1 MSTLA
6 DINKNLDEQ
15 DKALDE
21 ISENTGRTSRAI
33 DRFVAFMEGKKYDD
47 LEAQRELTKAVNR
60 PSSQEARS
68 QDRASSKPRGPGLFE
83 NFDSKSLLTGAGLT
97 ALGTTL
103 FGGLAKRG
111 IPAAIGLTFADE
123 IGNYVESA
131 TGKAELGAAAERAT
145 IGGSFGLLLGK
156 RFGLLGAAIGAL
168 ADDKNMQTV
177 TDIGKNL
184 EKSFTEFAE
193 NLGLPIPSLESLQTA
208 VGNGLTG
215 IKALTEGDFTEFR
228 ENFAETA
235 GLLGMMGLLIAP
247 GPFLRMMKSLA
258 AFGGKPLGR
267 KFLLIAG
274 AVAAGTFV
282 YDRFFS
288 DIAGDIG
295 MDDVTGG
302 AALAAGGAAA
312 VYGGAK
318 AIQSRRGPSTAEIE
332 EMKQRNSQMPKPPK
346 VVGTI
351 DGKNVVRSK
360 AGNLTYA
367 GADGKATTQVVSEA
381 DAKRL
386 KPSGPKWYNK
396 FPRIK
401 GLRNIPGT
409 SLLFAAL
416 DSALAAGIMLDDSL
430 TQNQKIE
437 QLGPL
442 IGGAV
447 GALGF
452 GALGTIVG
460 GPVGGSIGALAGYL
474 GGDWAGTKLATYLLG
489 KEEAPITPSD
499 RSLIMSG
506 NNMSGTAMDESYN
519 PTPAPKVIKP
529 DVASQSAAIDA
540 YAGSNS
546 AIMRNGMAGGGMA
559 VGQIGDNT
567 SIINDT
573 TPILPSLNSDV
584 FDTNGMLWS
593 P

>member
-123 IGNYVESA
+123 IGNWVESS
-131 TGKAELGAAAERAT
+131 TGQASLGEAAERAT

-168 ADDKNMQTV
+168 ADNENMQTV

-184 EKSFTEFAE
+184 EESFTGFAE
-193 NLGLPIPSLESLQTA
+193 NLGLPIPSLQSLQTA
-208 VGNGLTG
+208 VGDGLTG

-228 ENFAETA
+228 ENFAESV
-235 GLLGMMGLLIAP
+235 GLIGAMGLLIAP

-258 AFGGKPLGR
+258 RFGGGPLGK

-282 YDRFFS
+282 YDKFFD
-288 DIAGDIG
+288 DISGDIG
-295 MDDVTGG
+295 LEDAAGG

-318 AIQSRRGPSTAEIE
+318 AIQSRRGPSAAEIE

-386 KPSGPKWYNK
+386 KTPSKWYSK
-396 FPRIK
+396 FPRIQ

-430 TQNQKIE
+430 TKNEKIE

-452 GALGTIVG
+452 GALGTVVG
-460 GPVGGSIGALAGYL
+460 GPIGGSIGALAGYL
-474 GGDWAGTKLATYLLG
+474 GGDWAGTKLAAYLLG

-499 RSLIMSG
+499 RSSIMSG

-519 PTPAPKVIKP
+519 PTPAPKVVKP

-540 YAGSNS
+540 YAGSNM
-546 AIMRNGMAGGGMA
+546 ALMRNGMAGNMA

-567 SIINDT
+567 SITHDT
-573 TPILPSLNSDV
+573 TPIIPSLTSDV
-584 FDTNGMLWS
+584 FDTNGMLWN
-593 P
+593 PQ

>member
-123 IGNYVESA
+123 IGNWVESS
-131 TGKAELGAAAERAT
+131 TGQASLGEAAERAT

-156 RFGLLGAAIGAL
+156 RFALLGAAVGAL
-168 ADDKNMQTV
+168 ADNENMQTV
-177 TDIGKNL
+177 TEIGQNL
-184 EKSFTEFAE
+184 EKSFTGFAE
-193 NLGLPIPSLESLQTA
+193 NLGLPIPSLQSLQTA
-208 VGNGLTG
+208 VGDGLTG

-258 AFGGKPLGR
+258 AFGGKPLGK

-318 AIQSRRGPSTAEIE
+318 AIQSRRGPSAAEIE

-386 KPSGPKWYNK
+386 KTPSKWYSK
-396 FPRIK
+396 FPRIQ

-430 TQNQKIE
+430 TKNEKIE

-452 GALGTIVG
+452 GALGTVVG
-460 GPVGGSIGALAGYL
+460 GPIGGSIGALAGYL
-474 GGDWAGTKLATYLLG
+474 GGDWAGTKLAAYLLG

-499 RSLIMSG
+499 RSSIMSG

-519 PTPAPKVIKP
+519 PTPAPKVVKP

-540 YAGSNS
+540 YAGSNM
-546 AIMRNGMAGGGMA
+546 ALMRNGMAGNMA

-567 SIINDT
+567 SITHDT
-573 TPILPSLNSDV
+573 TPIIPSLTSDV
-584 FDTNGMLWS
+584 FDTNGMLWN
-593 P
+593 PQ

>member
-123 IGNYVESA
+123 IGNWVESS
-131 TGKAELGAAAERAT
+131 TGQASLGEAAERAT

-168 ADDKNMQTV
+168 ATDKNMQTV
-177 TDIGKNL
+177 TDIGQNL
-184 EKSFTEFAE
+184 EKSFTGFAE

-258 AFGGKPLGR
+258 RFGGGPLGK

-282 YDRFFS
+282 YDKFFD
-288 DIAGDIG
+288 DISGDIG
-295 MDDVTGG
+295 LEDAAGG

-318 AIQSRRGPSTAEIE
+318 AIQSRRGPSAAEIE
-332 EMKQRNSQMPKPPK
+332 EMKQRNAQMPKPPK

-367 GADGKATTQVVSEA
+367 GADGKATTQLVSEE

-386 KPSGPKWYNK
+386 KSSGPKWYNK

-430 TQNQKIE
+430 TKNEKIE

-474 GGDWAGTKLATYLLG
+474 GGDWAGTKLAAYLLG

-499 RSLIMSG
+499 RSSIMSG
-506 NNMSGTAMDESYN
+506 NNMSATAPDESYN
-519 PTPAPKVIKP
+519 PTPAPKVVKP

-540 YAGSNS
+540 YAGSNM
-546 AIMRNGMAGGGMA
+546 ALMRNGMAGNMA

-567 SIINDT
+567 SITHDT
-573 TPILPSLNSDV
+573 TPIIPSLTSDV
-584 FDTNGMLWS
+584 FDTNGMLWN
-593 P
+593 PQ

>member
-83 NFDSKSLLTGAGLT
+83 NFASKSLLTGAGLT

-123 IGNYVESA
+123 IGDYVESA

-184 EKSFTEFAE
+184 EESFTGFAK

-258 AFGGKPLGR
+258 AFGGKPLGK

-318 AIQSRRGPSTAEIE
+318 AIQSRRGPSAAEIE

-386 KPSGPKWYNK
+386 KPSGPKWYSK
-396 FPRIK
+396 FPRIQ

-430 TQNQKIE
+430 TKNEKIE

-452 GALGTIVG
+452 GALGTVVG
-460 GPVGGSIGALAGYL
+460 GPIGGSIGALAGYL
-474 GGDWAGTKLATYLLG
+474 GGDWAGTKLAAYLLG

-499 RSLIMSG
+499 RSSIMSG

-519 PTPAPKVIKP
+519 PTPAPKVVKP

-540 YAGSNS
+540 YAGSNM
-546 AIMRNGMAGGGMA
+546 ALMRNGMAGNMA

-567 SIINDT
+567 SITHDT
-573 TPILPSLNSDV
+573 TPIIPSLTSDV
-584 FDTNGMLWS
+584 FDTNGMLWN
-593 P
+593 PQ

>member
-68 QDRASSKPRGPGLFE
+68 QDRASSKRRGPGLFE

-123 IGNYVESA
+123 IGNWVESS
-131 TGKAELGAAAERAT
+131 TGQASLGEAAERAT

-168 ADDKNMQTV
+168 ATNENMQTV

-184 EKSFTEFAE
+184 EESFTGFAK

-208 VGNGLTG
+208 VGDGLTG
-215 IKALTEGDFTEFR
+215 IKALTEGNFTEFR

-258 AFGGKPLGR
+258 AFGGKPLGK

-318 AIQSRRGPSTAEIE
+318 AIQSRRGPSAAEIE

-386 KPSGPKWYNK
+386 KTPSKWYSK
-396 FPRIK
+396 FPRIQ

-430 TQNQKIE
+430 TKNEKIE

-474 GGDWAGTKLATYLLG
+474 GGDWAGTKLAAYLLG

-499 RSLIMSG
+499 RSSIMSG

-519 PTPAPKVIKP
+519 PTPAPKVVKP

-540 YAGSNS
+540 YAGSNM
-546 AIMRNGMAGGGMA
+546 ALMRNGMAGNMA

-567 SIINDT
+567 SITHDT
-573 TPILPSLNSDV
+573 TPIIPSLTSDV
-584 FDTNGMLWS
+584 FDTNGMLWN
-593 P
+593 PQ